1 MIVAAKMAVVT
12 AVILTR
18 SWLLSAYCLW
28 LDCRTAAASLAPRQ
42 GHIAPRWFLDGA
54 RRRML
59 SPSDAIASP
68 HCPSIVLLS
77 ISHLRLRA
85 FDHLYVLKISNQGSN
100 GCTYSI
106 PSLNILLAIL
116 DIVINVNIHNFA

>member
-18 SWLLSAYCLW
+18 SWLLSACCLW
-28 LDCRTAAASLAPRQ
+28 LDCHPGAASLAPRQ
-42 GHIAPRWFLDGA
+42 GHIAPRWFLDGDK
-54 RRRML
+54 RML

-77 ISHLRLRA
+77 ILHLRLRA
-85 FDHLYVLKISNQGSN
+85 FDHLYVLKISG
-100 GCTYSI
+100 GW
-106 PSLNILLAIL
+106 
-116 DIVINVNIHNFA
+116 